1 MEILKS
7 LLNEAFEGA
16 DEDDASDEALKDDA
30 DEDFFRLV

>member
-7 LLNEAFEGA
+7 LLSAAFEGA
-16 DEDDASDEALKDDA
+16 DEDDASDVALKDDV